1 MFHATLV
8 ITQEVSMD
16 SLKRIDDAGER
27 LIAAVRT
34 AQDWAA
40 WVAEKIG
47 PPIVRLIPDL
57 PVPEALRLPR
67 PRDVA
72 ASTFEF
78 WQELGKAQSEFTL
91 RVLDAFDPAAHR
103 AKHSRHAKAA

>member
-1 MFHATLV
+1 
-8 ITQEVSMD
+8 MD
-16 SLKRIDDAGER
+16 SLKRFDDAGDR
-27 LIAAVRT
+27 LIEAVRT

-47 PPIVRLIPDL
+47 PPLARRIPDL
-57 PVPEALRLPR
+57 PLPEALRPPR
-67 PRDVA
+67 ARDIA

-103 AKHSRHAKAA
+103 PKHSKPAKAA